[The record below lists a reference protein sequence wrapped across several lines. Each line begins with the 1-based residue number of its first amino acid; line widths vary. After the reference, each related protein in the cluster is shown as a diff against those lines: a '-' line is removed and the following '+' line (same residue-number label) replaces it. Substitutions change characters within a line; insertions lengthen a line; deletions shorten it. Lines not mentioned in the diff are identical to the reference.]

1 MARCLVVTW
10 DGAGNLVSTTATA
23 RSLAERCHDVR
34 LLGHR
39 SIDGRVGAHGWRFRP
54 FKHTPDFDSTKAF
67 DVDTEMQTLLGALWF
82 NGAVG
87 RDVLEELE
95 REAADALVVD
105 CMLAAGLS
113 VGQAAGVPTVALFH
127 TPFSGFRA
135 GPMVDLMAPG
145 VGLLNTARAGLGLG
159 PVEGLA
165 DVHDACDV
173 CIVAAPREFDV
184 DMPVPPNVRFAGPML
199 AGPQL
204 MASADHLEV
213 GDATEPLVV
222 VSFSTSYQAQVPAV
236 QRVVDALADLA
247 VRVVVT
253 AGPSVPAGAVGPR
266 ANTTVTGFVPH
277 DRLLPHASLVVS
289 HGGLG
294 TVMAALSHGVPM
306 LCLPMGRD
314 QFFNGSR
321 VQALGAGTMVGPG
334 TEADGIADAVRALL
348 DKGSTARDGAKR
360 MAAVISGYGGASDA
374 VAEIERVVAGISAS

>member
-1 MARCLVVTW
+1 MARHLVVTW
-10 DGAGNLVSTTATA
+10 DGAGNLVSTTAVA
-23 RSLAERCHDVR
+23 RSLAERGHDLR

-39 SIDGRVGAHGWRFRP
+39 SIDGRVGAHGWRFQP
-54 FKHTPDFDSTKAF
+54 FKHTLDFDSTKAF
-67 DVDTEMQTLLGALWF
+67 DLDAEMQTLPGALWF

-87 RDVLEELE
+87 RDVMEELE
-95 REAADALVVD
+95 REPADALIVD

-113 VGQAAGVPTVALFH
+113 AGKVAGVPTVALFH
-127 TPFSGFRA
+127 TPYSGFRA
-135 GPMVDLMAPG
+135 GPLVDLLAPAIG
-145 VGLLNTARAGLGLG
+145 PLNAARVGLGLGLG

-165 DVHDACDV
+165 DVHDACALCV
-173 CIVAAPREFDV
+173 VAAPREFDV

-199 AGPQL
+199 AGPRL
-204 MASADHLEV
+204 LASTDHLEV

-253 AGPSVPAGAVGPR
+253 AGPSVPASAVLPR

-277 DRLLPHASLVVS
+277 ERLLPHASLVVS

-306 LCLPMGRD
+306 LCVPMGRN
-314 QFFNGSR
+314 QFFNASR
-321 VQALGAGTMVGPG
+321 VQALGAGT
-334 TEADGIADAVRALL
+334 TISSDSEADRIAEAVGALL
-348 DKGSTARDGAKR
+348 DERSAARDGAKR

-374 VAEIERVVAGISAS
+374 ADEIERVAASG

>member
-10 DGAGNLVSTTATA
+10 DGAGNLVSTTAVA
-23 RSLAERCHDVR
+23 CSLAQRGHDVR

-39 SIDGRVGAHGWRFRP
+39 SIDGRVGVHGWRFRP
-54 FKHTPDFDSTKAF
+54 FEHTPDFDSTRAF
-67 DVDTEMQTLLGALWF
+67 DVDAEMQDLSNALWF
-82 NGAVG
+82 NGTVG

-95 REAADALVVD
+95 REPADVLVVD
-105 CMLAAGLS
+105 CMLAAGLAA
-113 VGQAAGVPTVALFH
+113 GQAAGVPTVALFH

-145 VGLLNTARAGLGLG
+145 IGLVNTARAGLGLG
-159 PVEGLA
+159 PVASLA
-165 DVHDACDV
+165 DVHDACDL
-173 CIVAAPREFDV
+173 CIVATPREFDV

-204 MASADHLEV
+204 ITSADHLEV

-253 AGPSVPAGAVGPR
+253 AGPSVPAGALQPR

-294 TVMAALSHGVPM
+294 TVMAALSHGVPV
-306 LCLPMGRD
+306 LCVPMGRD

-321 VQALGAGTMVGPG
+321 VQALGAGTTLAPG
-334 TEADGIADAVRALL
+334 TEGDGIADAVRALL
-348 DKGSTARDGAKR
+348 DEASSARDGAKR
-360 MAAVISGYGGASDA
+360 MAAVISGYGGSSAA
-374 VAEIERVVAGISAS
+374 AGEIERVAAGA